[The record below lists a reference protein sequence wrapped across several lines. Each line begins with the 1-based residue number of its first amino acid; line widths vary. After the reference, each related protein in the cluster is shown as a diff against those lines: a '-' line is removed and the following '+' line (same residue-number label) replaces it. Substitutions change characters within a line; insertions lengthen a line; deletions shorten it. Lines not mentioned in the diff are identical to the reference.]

1 VGDIVVVEVAIA
13 ALAFAVIIAILWRY
27 DSGPTEWEDLLSLEA
42 LEAHELL
49 RAKFQAEERVVD
61 WTSTRAAAAGATF
74 LVGLVPDRLQ
84 LLRRLELYARIL
96 AAAAP
101 APRRLQVRLAVLR
114 QGFAT
119 LEAARGDADEL
130 AQAQQSLL
138 ELDQETLES
147 CRVLALAVG
156 RLQQP

>member
-1 VGDIVVVEVAIA
+1 
-13 ALAFAVIIAILWRY
+13 
-27 DSGPTEWEDLLSLEA
+27 
-42 LEAHELL
+42 
-49 RAKFQAEERVVD
+49 
-61 WTSTRAAAAGATF
+61 
-74 LVGLVPDRLQ
+74 VGLVPDRLQ

-119 LEAARGDADEL
+119 LEAAGRDADEL

-156 RLQQP
+156 RLQRP